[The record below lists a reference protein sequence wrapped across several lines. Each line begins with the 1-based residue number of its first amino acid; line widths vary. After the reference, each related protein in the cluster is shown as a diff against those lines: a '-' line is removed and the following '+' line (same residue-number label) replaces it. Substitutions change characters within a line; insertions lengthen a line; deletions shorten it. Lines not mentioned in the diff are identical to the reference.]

1 MNEIKGIINKG
12 ELGEIRRRDISEN
25 ENLNTQLE
33 TRWPGSEVF
42 LRVHCSLTLPNNPV
56 PHGGTIHAYNKTA
69 CRLREEKRIGR
80 GKSISATGSMSCDR
94 FHVSFFP
101 FNRSKPLGRRPL
113 CNQTARIIEAGQR
126 QNRGSD
132 PYLWAFESMELDK
145 SVFFTLSR
153 LLPLPLSTAVLFNSS
168 VILLRVPTILCP
180 IPIPVIPVFLPF
192 FFFSN
197 RMRIFPAPTKFYIE
211 WLISPFS
218 VRWLQFLFC
227 DNFIGI

>member
-1 MNEIKGIINKG
+1 ME
-12 ELGEIRRRDISEN
+12 EQS
-25 ENLNTQLE
+25 
-33 TRWPGSEVF
+33 TRTTRQ
-42 LRVHCSLTLPNNPV
+42 RVDW
-56 PHGGTIHAYNKTA
+56 
-69 CRLREEKRIGR
+69 EKRRESAEARVFRQR
-80 GKSISATGSMSCDR
+80 GQCRATVFTSLS
-94 FHVSFFP
+94 SFP
-101 FNRSKPLGRRPL
+101 FSRSKPLGRRPL

-192 FFFSN
+192 FFFFSN

-211 WLISPFS
+211 RLISPFP